1 MLEPGPPGAILTA
14 ALSGPGSAGLSGPC
28 PARAQP
34 VDSLRR
40 NFEFSWSADS
50 TRFNDQSKSVN
61 LDSEPDRFFQLD
73 SERGGGVRVFV
84 KVIVH
89 FEFFFVGPT
98 NPSHLAA
105 VV

>member
-34 VDSLRR
+34 VDSLR
-40 NFEFSWSADS
+40 NFEFSWSADY

-61 LDSEPDRFFQLD
+61 LDSEHDRFFQLD
-73 SERGGGVRVFV
+73 SERGGGVRVSV

-89 FEFFFVGPT
+89 FENFIVGPT